1 MNTET
6 QEILKNDVADIK
18 QQILIQSLKCL
29 KYSFNGSFDR
39 MYNAVNRA
47 VAIKMANKHENQ
59 KTFNGIVKDLHNY
72 NKMLSIDWSEIA
84 NTFNHP
90 KQNLIGGKIYSK
102 IIDKLIE
109 KKDIEVYSYG
119 TNWMEKNPTK
129 YCKRFVVPKAFLQN
143 YVANNGTLD
152 GAIEKAISEASNRI
166 KRRIQ
171 KKFGDVFSL
180 PKEKP
185 DEDQTQPSQPFTLSI
200 KTPMKFKNKQ
210 EEDFWN
216 KRIEA
221 ITQMANELQ
230 ALASGKDLS
239 EILPFK
245 TDNVE
250 ERIEALPKA
259 PQKAPQQKIQKESKI
274 ELKNDFDIGND
285 IPEETS
291 YISNEW
297 KRTLDSKLDYLVFE
311 KNLSKSYANKISAML
326 LLKRHYEE
334 DHSFVGSNGNCNY
347 ELRNKLDKCIYA
359 AWLQKKITLKD
370 VNANLFFNWKKDYE
384 SKLVA

>member
-1 MNTET
+1 MNTEI

-47 VAIKMANKHENQ
+47 IAVKMASKHENQ
-59 KTFNGIVKDLHNY
+59 KTFNGIVKDLHYY
-72 NKMLSIDWSEIA
+72 NKMLSIDKSEIA

-102 IIDKLIE
+102 IIEKLVE

-129 YCKRFVVPKAFLQN
+129 YCKRFVVPKTFLQN
-143 YVANNGTLD
+143 YVISNGTLD

-171 KKFGDVFSL
+171 KKFGDVFSR
-180 PKEKP
+180 PKEKS
-185 DEDQTQPSQPFTLSI
+185 EEEQSTQSTQPFTLSI

-259 PQKAPQQKIQKESKI
+259 PQQKIQKESKI
-274 ELKNDFDIGND
+274 ELKSDFDISKD
-285 IPEETS
+285 IPEETF
-291 YISNEW
+291 YIANEW
-297 KRTLDSKLDYLVFE
+297 KRTLYNKLDSFVFE
-311 KNLSKSYANKISAML
+311 RNLSKCYANEISAML
-326 LLKRHYEE
+326 RLGKHYEE
-334 DHSFVGSNGNCNY
+334 DHGFVGANGNCNY
-347 ELRNKLDKCIYA
+347 ELSNKLDRCIYA

-370 VNANLFFNWKKDYE
+370 VNANLFFSWKKDYE